1 MAFHSTYVSHSPKT
15 FFPFCFL
22 GVSDSKEALII
33 RGLSV
38 IFGIIATGMA
48 FLCNNLGNLISA
60 GGVLFGACMGPMLGY
75 TLVSILVPFVN
86 LKGSC
91 FGLIVGQAI
100 NIWLSFGSVWY
111 GQAPPTLPL
120 QATNCSMFGMDEM
133 PGLNITT
140 RYVLT

>member
-1 MAFHSTYVSHSPKT
+1 M
-15 FFPFCFL
+15 
-22 GVSDSKEALII
+22 
-33 RGLSV
+33 

-48 FLCNNLGNLISA
+48 FLCNNLGNLINA

-91 FGLIVGQAI
+91 FGLIVGQVI

-111 GQAPPTLPL
+111 RQAPPTLPL

-133 PGLNITT
+133 PGLNTTT
-140 RYVLT
+140 RYALT